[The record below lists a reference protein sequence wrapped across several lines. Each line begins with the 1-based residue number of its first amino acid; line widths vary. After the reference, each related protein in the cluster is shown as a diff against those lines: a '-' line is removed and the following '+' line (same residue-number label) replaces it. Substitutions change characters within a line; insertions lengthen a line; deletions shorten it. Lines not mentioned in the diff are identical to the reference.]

1 MGLIQLN
8 SKFLMYQNTFMNSN
22 NNDPDAKIYFDA
34 VKAAGGILTSDEKK
48 RILTFIISCKST
60 GEWSSMKAIY
70 PMRGDGENA
79 MSINLKT
86 PGTFDLTFINTIA
99 GDFSSSGWTGN
110 RPNIAYART
119 NIFPA
124 VDMDVNSAHVSYFSG
139 TEILENSFEIGAF
152 NFGTDRLTLS
162 MRWSDDY
169 NYSTCWNSTVGS
181 GWIETP
187 VSTSKYYSIMSRVS
201 GIDFRTYKD
210 GAQIGSTATSTPIGT
225 QTPVEIYINT
235 WSSASQLQNYISSK
249 LCRFASIGDGL
260 TETES
265 SNLSTYVATL
275 NSDR

>member
-139 TEILENSFEIGAF
+139 TEILENSFEIGSF
-152 NFGTDRLTLS
+152 TWGTARLTLS
-162 MRWSDDY
+162 LRWGDGD
-169 NYSTCWNSTVGS
+169 NYSMTWNSTLGN
-181 GWIETP
+181 GALFTTTP
-187 VSTSKYYSIMSRVS
+187 SSAYYGITSRVS
-201 GIDFRTYKD
+201 GTDFRTYKD
-210 GAQIGSTATSTPIGT
+210 GVQIGSTATGTPIGSL
-225 QTPVEIYINT
+225 PVAEIWLNT
-235 WSSASQLQNYISSK
+235 WSSSSQFHNYISSK
-249 LCRFASIGDGL
+249 LCKFSSIGDGL
-260 TETES
+260 TETEA

-275 NSDR
+275 NNDR